1 MEGICYAFNCDNEV
15 KSVPKPDGKPGEKM
29 KDYWDYSKKKLL
41 NDKLIGRVKGFG
53 ADKISAIPDDK
64 IRILKKFVLNPDF
77 AEDVVKNASAAAY
90 QLSKWIRAVV

>member
-41 NDKLIGRVKGFG
+41 NDKLIAKVKGFG
-53 ADKISAIPDDK
+53 PDKISAIPGDK
-64 IRILKKFVLNPDF
+64 IRILKEFVANPAF
-77 AEDVVKNASAAAY
+77 AEDVVAKASTAAY